1 MVILFGKYV
10 ISGGEMK
17 AIAKMSIKSSWPT
30 HVNTQ
35 NKTDNYVISAC
46 FEVKRVPT
54 TYWINSVSKYLH
66 SGLPVNAR
74 VPTNLPLINNYYD
87 EEKARDFYAQFTFKK
102 AAELSVPYVCK
113 CLLYNV
119 CGLCLSVYRVL

>member
-10 ISGGEMK
+10 IFGGEMK
-17 AIAKMSIKSSWPT
+17 AIANMSIKSSQPT

-87 EEKARDFYAQFTFKK
+87 EEKARDFYAQFTF
-102 AAELSVPYVCK
+102 E
-113 CLLYNV
+113 
-119 CGLCLSVYRVL
+119 

>member
-1 MVILFGKYV
+1 MERAWESVMDLIGLWWMVILFAKYV

-46 FEVKRVPT
+46 FRSQK
-54 TYWINSVSKYLH
+54 SADDSL
-66 SGLPVNAR
+66 
-74 VPTNLPLINNYYD
+74 D
-87 EEKARDFYAQFTFKK
+87 
-102 AAELSVPYVCK
+102 
-113 CLLYNV
+113 
-119 CGLCLSVYRVL
+119 